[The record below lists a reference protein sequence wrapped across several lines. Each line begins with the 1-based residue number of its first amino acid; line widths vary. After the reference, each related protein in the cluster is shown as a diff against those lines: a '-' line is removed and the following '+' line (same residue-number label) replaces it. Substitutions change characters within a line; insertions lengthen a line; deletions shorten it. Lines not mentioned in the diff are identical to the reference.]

1 MFYVCTIQKKTDGTY
16 ANTMSR
22 YDTFDAAKV
31 KAYTELAYGF
41 GSELALCSVC
51 IMDDYTNTLLSD
63 TYTKPTETESAT
75 ETTEASTTTASA

>member
-22 YDTFDAAKV
+22 YETFAAAKV

-41 GSELALCSVC
+41 GSDLALCSVC
-51 IMDDYTNTLLSD
+51 ITDDYLNVLLRDS
-63 TYTKPTETESAT
+63 YTKPEDN
-75 ETTEASTTTASA
+75 TTTA

>member
-1 MFYVCTIQKKTDGTY
+1 MFYVCTIQKNTDGTY

-51 IMDDYTNTLLSD
+51 IMDDYLNVLLSD
-63 TYTKPTETESAT
+63 TYDHQPKADAAAGTN
-75 ETTEASTTTASA
+75 ASA